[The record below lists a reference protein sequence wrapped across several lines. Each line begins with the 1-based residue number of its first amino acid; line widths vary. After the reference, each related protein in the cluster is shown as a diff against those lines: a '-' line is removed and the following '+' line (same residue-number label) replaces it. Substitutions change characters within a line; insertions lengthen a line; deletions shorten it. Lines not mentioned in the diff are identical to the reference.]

1 MDIHQSTKE
10 YEAWVEGLIPID
22 QKDLLK
28 KHQLLAHDPFA
39 FLRGTFYRWAQLF
52 PELCGDLMKAPVV
65 LGVGDP
71 HLENY
76 GTWRDAEGRLV
87 WGINDFDE
95 AYHFP
100 YTQDLVRL
108 AVSASLAIG
117 IDKLSINQQGAC
129 EAILKGYQKNI
140 FKSGKAFVLSDKHTW
155 LRDAVSSR
163 ARDPVKFWE
172 KFDELKRIK
181 EIPAE
186 VMSHLRGALPKPDL
200 EFDIVHRL
208 SGVGSLGRER
218 YTALCDW
225 QGGKIAR
232 EAKRMI
238 PSAWPWA
245 MGKKEERKMYVT
257 EIISG
262 AVRSGDPFLKMQD
275 TWLLRRLSPYCSRI
289 RLTQLPNGLDQ
300 EKLLVAMGREIAN
313 IHLGSRDQHEA
324 IKADLESRNK
334 YWLMEATEVMGQLIL
349 KEWKEWQSKFQK

>member
-1 MDIHQSTKE
+1 MDIAEATE
-10 YEAWVEGLIPID
+10 DYEAWVEAQIPID
-22 QKDLLK
+22 RKDLKK
-28 KHQLLAHDPFA
+28 KHDLMGQDPFA
-39 FLRGTFYRWAQLF
+39 FFRGTFYRWAQIF
-52 PELCGDLMKAPVV
+52 PELCPDLMKAPEV

-100 YTQDLVRL
+100 YTLDLVRL
-108 AVSASLAIG
+108 SVSASLAIE
-117 IDKLSINQQGAC
+117 IDKLSINPNGAAQ
-129 EAILKGYQKNI
+129 AILKGYEKNI
-140 FKSGKAFVLSDKHTW
+140 YKNGKAFVLSDKHTW

-172 KFDELKRIK
+172 KLNDQPKVKEVPEEVLGHLKK
-181 EIPAE
+181 
-186 VMSHLRGALPKPDL
+186 ALPTPDV

-218 YTALCDW
+218 YTALADW

-238 PSAWPWA
+238 PSAWPWSV
-245 MGKKEERKMYVT
+245 GKKDERKLFIT
-257 EIISG
+257 EILSN
-262 AVRSGDPFLKMQD
+262 AVRSPDPFLKIQGN
-275 TWLLRRLSPYCSRI
+275 WLLRRLSPYCSRI
-289 RLTQLPNGLDQ
+289 RLSQLPNGLDQ

-313 IHLGSRDQHEA
+313 IHLGSASQVEA
-324 IKADLESRNK
+324 IRQDLSARQPH
-334 YWLMEATEVMGQLIL
+334 WLMDATKIMAEAVM
-349 KEWKEWQSKFQK
+349 KDWNEWRK